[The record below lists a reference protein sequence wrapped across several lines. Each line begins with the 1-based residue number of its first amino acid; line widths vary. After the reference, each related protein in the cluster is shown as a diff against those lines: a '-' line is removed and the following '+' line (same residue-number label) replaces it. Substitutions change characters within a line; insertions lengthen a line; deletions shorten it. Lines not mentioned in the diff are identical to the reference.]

1 MCLRDVRLRV
11 SSSDAIY
18 DTINASTGGQISH
31 NSTTIEGIVYPQ
43 AISSCKTSIHE
54 HGWGE
59 IHFHINTTKED
70 MSRVRARKDTKI
82 NHVKI
87 NNGDQL
93 TLSINGEENEK
104 ICGNDEYSESIA
116 TVDKIRD
123 HRNPDYN
130 KLNGGGVREL
140 SEFGMILV
148 SRILYYS
155 VRIR

>member
-1 MCLRDVRLRV
+1 MMRYTIQLTHLREVRSVTTVLRLKALFTLRQLV
-11 SSSDAIY
+11 VVRQVFMNMIGERY
-18 DTINASTGGQISH
+18 ISTLYI
-31 NSTTIEGIVYPQ
+31 
-43 AISSCKTSIHE
+43 
-54 HGWGE
+54 
-59 IHFHINTTKED
+59 TKED
-70 MSRVRARKDTKI
+70 MSRVRARKDMKI
-82 NHVKI
+82 NHVRI

-104 ICGNDEYSESIA
+104 ICGNDEYSESIV
-116 TVDKIRD
+116 TVDTIKD

-130 KLNGGGVREL
+130 KLNDGGVREL

>member
-1 MCLRDVRLRV
+1 MRSLET
-11 SSSDAIY
+11 Y
-18 DTINASTGGQISH
+18 
-31 NSTTIEGIVYPQ
+31 IEGMDGLHLLFTGANGSNLAV
-43 AISSCKTSIHE
+43 
-54 HGWGE
+54 W
-59 IHFHINTTKED
+59 
-70 MSRVRARKDTKI
+70 ARFGIAD
-82 NHVKI
+82 
-87 NNGDQL
+87 
-93 TLSINGEENEK
+93 EK
-104 ICGNDEYSESIA
+104 ICGNDEYSESIV